1 MPLPQ
6 LNLRDLRRSDL
17 PEGRY
22 DLNRSPVR
30 IGRGP
35 RCEIR
40 LHTDRIADVQVI
52 LRREGDRWLIHPV
65 GPPEGSILN
74 GLPMT
79 EAAWLDY
86 GTTLLIGHVE
96 IKLNDAESGLI
107 EQVAVTAVEAV
118 VEPMTPEIEP
128 ELECEPELVPDIPEV
143 VAEIVAE
150 EPDPVVFEVAEMVA
164 EETPES
170 VVLEPEPVVMSAP
183 EPVEQVL
190 PAYLSAVSSTHH
202 RLPNLAAPVAPTP
215 VMGLAETFTSADIR
229 RPTPRLNTH
238 RTNVP
243 AMDGRESLDQWANDF
258 SRRYRTT
265 KSRNLDSSS
274 DLSAGMA
281 YQPRPI
287 PTMLRSSHVA
297 NLEVTRFIEP
307 DPEITATVE
316 ASTLVEIPEAVVQPT
331 VVIPVSAIVECLTE
345 VDTNDFQDDQAS
357 AVVTDLFE
365 PDDVDGV
372 EPEVI
377 AYSSYTTEEM
387 VVLEDLTDDFPETDS
402 DYDPSEEFE
411 SLGVAQEK
419 KTTEYLTEQLSA
431 NQFEEWLGSVGSIIE
446 SNQADSPAV
455 EMIDS
460 VLEDDE
466 DAYDQSHEL
475 EAESVEILIPAEVV
489 HSELTE
495 RIETALVT
503 PESEIDHPE
512 ELTSDDSSLHEWP
525 SVHDILR
532 WSAVRESQ
540 YGDPEQLAHSQSES
554 KEHVIEP
561 KQMVRMNVPA
571 AMALCV
577 VWLSGS
583 AMLAMAA
590 YRISSQDELTQ
601 QAVSAVMVAN
611 QAGGAPRLPANQMA
625 KIQDTPAWWAIS
637 GDQIWWRATFMRM
650 RETAGQPAT
659 IPGETLAELARQR
672 DPILPTARLWNVSR
686 PAITATEA
694 EWSGLSRDVV
704 SLMTSADHFRRIGDE
719 QKANNADKTALELAT
734 ALDRSFNQKTVVFDA
749 ELGTGRFLLPGQ
761 NEVLVI
767 LKRLVKEPNGAEI
780 IMKVLPEDRPEVW
793 LTAAQILK
801 QSATGDPAPL
811 MEKLLA
817 WKTPGRASL
826 NRQHL
831 EQAVRAEALALN
843 GSGSEAADAYK
854 MLTQAAPDSVWKRSW
869 FFNHGSLSSQIQKGE
884 AAIASW
890 RKARGEDPNHEV
902 DRHAI
907 QASRSLTGNLGD
919 ASSKNAPVRTN

>member
-52 LRREGDRWLIHPV
+52 LRREGDRWLVHPV

-74 GLPMT
+74 GQPMT
-79 EAAWLDY
+79 ETAWLDY

-96 IKLNDAESGLI
+96 IKLDHAGSGVLESPATIVPVPALEPI
-107 EQVAVTAVEAV
+107 ALESVTDPDPEPVTEPEPEAV
-118 VEPMTPEIEP
+118 YQSPE
-128 ELECEPELVPDIPEV
+128 VVVAEV
-143 VAEIVAE
+143 VAEMP
-150 EPDPVVFEVAEMVA
+150 EPL
-164 EETPES
+164 
-170 VVLEPEPVVMSAP
+170 VLEAEPVVDSVP
-183 EPVEQVL
+183 EPVEVVEPEQ
-190 PAYLSAVSSTHH
+190 PAYLSTVPSIHH
-202 RLPNLAAPVAPTP
+202 RLPNLAAPVSAIP
-215 VMGLAETFTSADIR
+215 VVALSETFSSAEIR
-229 RPTPRLNTH
+229 RQTPRLNSH
-238 RTNVP
+238 RTTVP
-243 AMDGRESLDQWANDF
+243 AVDRRESLDQWANDF
-258 SRRYRTT
+258 SRRHRTT
-265 KSRNLDSSS
+265 KPRNLDTASN
-274 DLSAGMA
+274 LSAGMA

-287 PTMLRSSHVA
+287 PTMLRSNHMA
-297 NLEVTRFIEP
+297 DLELGRFIEP
-307 DPEITATVE
+307 AEEICATLK
-316 ASTLVEIPEAVVQPT
+316 ASTVVEIPEVSVQQT
-331 VVIPVSAIVECLTE
+331 VVIPVSVIAESITQ
-345 VDTNDFQDDQAS
+345 VDTDDFQDDQITEIEAQ
-357 AVVTDLFE
+357 VFE
-365 PDDVDGV
+365 PV
-372 EPEVI
+372 ESELEDPEVV

-387 VVLEDLTDDFPETDS
+387 AVLEDLTDDFPEHGADC
-402 DYDPSEEFE
+402 DQADELE

-419 KTTEYLTEQLSA
+419 KTPEYLTESLSVS
-431 NQFEEWLGSVGSIIE
+431 QFEEWLGNVGTILEPVQTETSSFE
-446 SNQADSPAV
+446 V
-455 EMIDS
+455 VDS
-460 VLEDDE
+460 VAPDQEADDQELDLE
-466 DAYDQSHEL
+466 S
-475 EAESVEILIPAEVV
+475 ESVEILIPPVAYLEA
-489 HSELTE
+489 SEP
-495 RIETALVT
+495 IQTALVRPIT
-503 PESEIDHPE
+503 EMNQADEASEVH
-512 ELTSDDSSLHEWP
+512 DSADEKSLNEWP

-532 WSAVRESQ
+532 WSAVRETQ
-540 YGDPEQLAHSQSES
+540 YGDPEQVLHSHSES

-577 VWLSGS
+577 VWLGGS

-611 QAGGAPRLPANQMA
+611 QAGGAPRLPAKQMA

-637 GDQIWWRATFMRM
+637 GDQIWWRATFMKM

-659 IPGETLAELARQR
+659 IPGETLAELARER
-672 DPILPTARLWNVSR
+672 DPILPAARLWNVSR

-719 QKANNADKTALELAT
+719 QKANSADKTALELAT

-793 LTAAQILK
+793 LTAAQIMK
-801 QSATGDPAPL
+801 QSAVGDPAPL
-811 MEKLLA
+811 LEKLLA
-817 WKTPGRASL
+817 WKTPGRASI
-826 NRQHL
+826 NRHHL

-884 AAIASW
+884 AAIVSW

-919 ASSKNAPVRTN
+919 ASAKNAPLRTN

>member
-65 GPPEGSILN
+65 GPPDGSILN

-79 EAAWLDY
+79 ETAWLDY

-96 IKLNDAESGLI
+96 IKLNHAESGLI
-107 EQVAVTAVEAV
+107 EPIAVTAPEAV
-118 VEPMTPEIEP
+118 VEPVTLEIEP
-128 ELECEPELVPDIPEV
+128 EPEFVPDIPEV
-143 VAEIVAE
+143 VSEFVAE
-150 EPDPVVFEVAEMVA
+150 EM
-164 EETPES
+164 PEPE
-170 VVLEPEPVVMSAP
+170 VLEPEPVVISAP
-183 EPVEQVL
+183 EPVEHVL
-190 PAYLSAVSSTHH
+190 PAYLSAVSSIHH
-202 RLPNLAAPVAPTP
+202 RLPNLSAPVAPTL
-215 VMGLAETFTSADIR
+215 VVGLAETFTSADIR
-229 RPTPRLNTH
+229 RRTPRLNTH

-265 KSRNLDSSS
+265 KSRNLDSAS

-297 NLEVTRFIEP
+297 NLEVSRFIEP
-307 DPEITATVE
+307 DPEIRATVE
-316 ASTLVEIPEAVVQPT
+316 ASTFVEIPESFVQPT
-331 VVIPVSAIVECLTE
+331 VVIPVSAIVECLTQ
-345 VDTNDFQDDQAS
+345 VDTNDFQDDQAT
-357 AVVTDLFE
+357 AGVTDLFE
-365 PDDVDGV
+365 PDDVHGDD
-372 EPEVI
+372 PEVI

-387 VVLEDLTDDFPETDS
+387 AVLEDLTDDFPKNDS
-402 DYDPSEEFE
+402 DYGHSREFE

-431 NQFEEWLGSVGSIIE
+431 NQFEEWLGSVGSIVE
-446 SNQADSPAV
+446 SNQADSGTM

-475 EAESVEILIPAEVV
+475 EAESVEILIAEVV

-495 RIETALVT
+495 GIETALVT
-503 PESEIDHPE
+503 PESEMDHSE
-512 ELTSDDSSLHEWP
+512 ELTSDDSFLHEWP

-540 YGDPEQLAHSQSES
+540 YGDPEQVAHSHSES

-561 KQMVRMNVPA
+561 KQMLRMNVPA
-571 AMALCV
+571 AMALCL
-577 VWLSGS
+577 VWLGGS

-611 QAGGAPRLPANQMA
+611 QAGGTPRLPPNQMT
-625 KIQDTPAWWAIS
+625 KIQNTPAWWAIS
-637 GDQIWWRATFMRM
+637 GDQIWWRATFMKM

-672 DPILPTARLWNVSR
+672 DPILPAARLWNVSR

-719 QKANNADKTALELAT
+719 QKANSADKSALELAT

-793 LTAAQILK
+793 LTAAQIMK
-801 QSATGDPAPL
+801 QSAVGDPAPL
-811 MEKLLA
+811 LEKLLA

-854 MLTQAAPDSVWKRSW
+854 TLTQAAPDSVWKRSW

-907 QASRSLTGNLGD
+907 QASRSLTGNPGD
-919 ASSKNAPVRTN
+919 ASAKNAPVRTN